1 MVTSLMTYGPKCR
14 LAAFL
19 VVVIMAPAVAQG
31 QSLPTGDPEQLGF
44 SRDRLGRLTQTLDEY
59 VAGRKLAGGVV
70 LVARH
75 GRVAYLHPFGMRDV
89 EAGSAMQADA
99 IFRIA
104 SQTKALVSAGI
115 MMLMEDGALLLTDP
129 VGKYIPEFSKTK
141 VAVAREGGGYDV
153 VDARRPITIR
163 DLLTHTAGIHYGLS
177 GIAREEWVRAGIVGW
192 YFADRN
198 EPMDSIVVRIA
209 ALPFETQP
217 GERFVYGYA
226 TDILG
231 VVIERISGMSLDEF
245 LRARILGPLRMN
257 DTHFFLPPEK
267 RDRLTVVY
275 SSKEDG
281 TIVRAPAGAGMAAQG
296 NYVTGPR
303 KAFGGGAG
311 LLSTA
316 RDYARFLQML
326 LNGGELDGVRL
337 LSPASVKLMTADHV
351 ANYLGPDRGFGLG
364 FETIED
370 LGAYGQPGSEGAFG
384 WGGAY
389 HSSYWVDPAE
399 GLVVVYLTQLA
410 PARGIDDFGKLRALV
425 YSSMV
430 GRGR

>member
-1 MVTSLMTYGPKCR
+1 MRTTLLITVLCSLPLFT
-14 LAAFL
+14 ADA
-19 VVVIMAPAVAQG
+19 
-31 QSLPTGDPEQLGF
+31 QSLQRGDARKLGF
-44 SRDRLGRLTQTLDEY
+44 APERLERLTQTLDKY
-59 VAGRKLAGGVV
+59 ASDRRLAGGVA

-75 GRVAYLHPFGMRDV
+75 GQIAYLHPFGMRDV
-89 EAGSAMQADA
+89 ESRSPMQADA

-104 SQTKALVSAGI
+104 SQTKALVSVGV
-115 MMLMEDGALLLTDP
+115 MMLMEDGALLLSDP
-129 VGKYIPEFSKTK
+129 VGKYIPQFMKTK
-141 VAVAREGGGYDV
+141 VAVAKDGGGYDV
-153 VDARRPITIR
+153 VDARRSITIR

-177 GIAREEWVRAGIVGW
+177 GIAREEWVRAGMVGW

-209 ALPFETQP
+209 ALPLETQP

-231 VVIERISGMSLDEF
+231 VVIERVSGLSLDEY
-245 LRARILGPLRMN
+245 LRRRVLTPLRMN
-257 DTHFFLPPEK
+257 DTHFFLPSEK
-267 RDRLTVVY
+267 RNRLTAVY
-275 SSKEDG
+275 SSRDDG
-281 TIVRAPAGAGMAAQG
+281 TIARAPAGAGMASQG
-296 NYVTGPR
+296 DYVDGPR

-316 RDYARFLQML
+316 TDYARFLQML

-337 LSPASVKLMTADHV
+337 LSPASVKLMTSDHV
-351 ANYLGPDRGFGLG
+351 ANYLGADRGFGLG

-370 LGAYGQPGSEGAFG
+370 LGAYGQLASEGAFG

-410 PARGIDDFGKLRALV
+410 PARAIDDFGKLRALV
-425 YSSMV
+425 YSSLV
-430 GRGR
+430 APKR